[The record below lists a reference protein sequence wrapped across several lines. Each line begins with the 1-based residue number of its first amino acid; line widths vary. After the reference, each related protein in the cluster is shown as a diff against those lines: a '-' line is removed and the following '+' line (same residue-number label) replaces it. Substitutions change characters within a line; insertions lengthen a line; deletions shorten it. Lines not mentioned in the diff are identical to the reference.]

1 MVVQLLTTFVTIGAI
16 SSTMAA
22 ASSASDPFYV
32 EFALAGHGV
41 AAEASFK
48 VKVINLKTRRGMWL
62 MCDVY
67 SYLFL
72 QGRMPCGPARSN
84 V

>member
-41 AAEASFK
+41 AAKEASFL
-48 VKVINLKTRRGMWL
+48 VKVV
-62 MCDVY
+62 DV
-67 SYLFL
+67 
-72 QGRMPCGPARSN
+72 
-84 V
+84 

>member
-41 AAEASFK
+41 AANVSFLIK
-48 VKVINLKTRRGMWL
+48 VKTRGMWL